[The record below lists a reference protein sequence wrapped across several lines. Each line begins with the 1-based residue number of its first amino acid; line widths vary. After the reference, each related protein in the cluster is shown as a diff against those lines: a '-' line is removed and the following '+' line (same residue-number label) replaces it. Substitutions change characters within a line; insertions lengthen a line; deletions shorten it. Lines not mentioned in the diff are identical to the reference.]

1 MQAQGKIKKG
11 ETAMKPGDIRKSRFG
26 KAVMMV
32 VAWTLIAVPG
42 FALAGAGK
50 PGAVVDSMQIMTATA
65 TFDPVRPEAAR
76 VIASAF
82 QSIGWDVTAN
92 PVDYNQNVQKV
103 IMEQDYDMWLV
114 MLSGA
119 SLRIDPNV
127 FTYKK
132 HYSGEY
138 KKGGWNWEGLNNPEI
153 DKLVAG
159 QQQEMDVDKRKAIV
173 YEAQEKI
180 KQAQSMSVLAYV
192 EMTNAYRSD
201 RIKNVVPMMGEGIGS
216 FWTDIA
222 MEVVQGDGY
231 VRTGATS
238 PLKNLNP
245 VAAKD
250 HLEFMELRMIYDR
263 LFRINPDGEA
273 QPWAAESYEVV
284 DPTTIDLTLRKG
296 MKFHDGA
303 DLTAEDVKF
312 SLDYHM
318 QWKAPFFVESLANVD
333 SVETTG
339 KYGVRI
345 KLKEPYAPFIPNLL
359 GAIFIIPK
367 HIWQD
372 IPEKVD
378 GVTDPLNYANE
389 KPIGSGPFKFDY
401 WDRGRELKVTAFK
414 DHFSTPKC
422 EGIIRVVYGSHDAMA
437 AAIEKGECDRTRYIL
452 KPSLLQDLK
461 KVKNVVAEGYPN
473 HGFYTL
479 SYHTRRPPL
488 DDPAFRRAIDHL
500 IPRELM
506 IEAIL
511 SGFGEPGG
519 SVIAPANKFWHNSA
533 VKPSPEDANQAKQIL
548 EDAGYTWDGRGK
560 LHYPK

>member
-1 MQAQGKIKKG
+1 MNQTEVKFRNYW
-11 ETAMKPGDIRKSRFG
+11 T
-26 KAVMMV
+26 V
-32 VAWTLIAVPG
+32 VAMLVAASLVLVPG
-42 FALAGAGK
+42 SVLARAGK
-50 PGAVVDSMQIMTATA
+50 PGAVVDSREITTATA

-82 QSIGWDVTAN
+82 QSIGWDVKAN
-92 PVDYNQNVQKV
+92 PIDYNQNVQKV
-103 IMEQDYDMWLV
+103 IMEHDYDMWLV

-132 HYSGEY
+132 HFSGEY
-138 KKGGWNWEGLNNPEI
+138 KKGGWNWEGLKDASI
-153 DKLVAG
+153 DELAVA
-159 QQQEMDVDKRKAIV
+159 QQKEMDVEKRKQII
-173 YEAQEKI
+173 YQAQQRI

-192 EMTNAYRSD
+192 QMTNAYRSD
-201 RIKNVVPMMGEGIGS
+201 RIKSLTPMMGEGIGS
-216 FWTDIA
+216 FWTDIS
-222 MEVVQGDGY
+222 MEVVKGDGY

-263 LFRINPDGEA
+263 LFRINPDGAA

-296 MKFHDGA
+296 MKFHDGEEV
-303 DLTAEDVKF
+303 TAEDVKF
-312 SLDYHM
+312 TFDYHSK
-318 QWKAPFFVESLANVD
+318 WKAPFFVESLKNVA

-345 KLKEPYAPFIPNLL
+345 KLNEPYAPFIPNLL
-359 GAIFIIPK
+359 GAIFIIPE
-367 HIWQD
+367 HIWKD
-372 IPEKVD
+372 IPEKA
-378 GVTDPLNYANE
+378 GVTDALNFANE

-414 DHFSTPKC
+414 EHFSKPKAA
-422 EGIIRVVYGSHDAMA
+422 GIIRVVYGSHDAMA

-452 KPSLLQDLK
+452 KPSLLMDLK

-473 HGFYTL
+473 HGFYTR
-479 SYHTRRPPL
+479 SYHTQRPPL

-500 IPRELM
+500 IPRELI
-506 IEAIL
+506 IEAVL
-511 SGFGEPGG
+511 SSFGEPGG
-519 SVIAPANKFWHNSA
+519 SVIAPANKFWHNPA
-533 VKPSPEDANQAKQIL
+533 VKPSPEDFNKAKQIL
-548 EDAGYTWDGRGK
+548 EDAGYWWDKQGK

>member
-1 MQAQGKIKKG
+1 MNKTNLTKQKL
-11 ETAMKPGDIRKSRFG
+11 TAAI
-26 KAVMMV
+26 V
-32 VAWTLIAVPG
+32 TIIAVTLLLAPG
-42 FALAGAGK
+42 FVFAGGK
-50 PGAVVDSMQIMTATA
+50 PGAKVDAMKITTATA

-92 PVDYNQNVQKV
+92 PIDYNQNVQKV
-103 IMEQDYDMWLV
+103 IMEHDYDMWLV

-119 SLRIDPNV
+119 SLRIDPNI

-132 HYSGEY
+132 HHSSGY
-138 KKGGWNWEGLNNPEI
+138 KKGGWNWEGLKNSNI
-153 DKLVAG
+153 DTLVVA
-159 QQQEMDVDKRKAIV
+159 QQTEMDVERRRQIV
-173 YEAQEKI
+173 YKAQELI
-180 KQAQSMSVLAYV
+180 HANQSMSPLAYV

-201 RIKNVVPMMGEGIGS
+201 RIKNLTPMMGEGIGS
-216 FWTDIA
+216 FWSDIS
-222 MEVVQGDGY
+222 MEVIKGDGY
-231 VRTGATS
+231 VRTGSTS

-250 HLEFMELRMIYDR
+250 HLEFMALRMIYDR
-263 LFRINPDGEA
+263 LFRIDPEGKA
-273 QPWAAESYEVV
+273 KPWAAESYKVV
-284 DPTTIDLTLRKG
+284 DPTTIELTLRKG
-296 MKFHDGA
+296 MKFHDGMEVTA
-303 DLTAEDVKF
+303 DDVKF
-312 SLDYHM
+312 TFDYHA
-318 QWKAPFFVESLANVD
+318 QYKAPFFVESLKHFE

-345 KLKEPYAPFIPNLL
+345 KLKDPYAPFIPNLL

-372 IPEKVD
+372 IPGKVD
-378 GVTDPLNYANE
+378 VNDPLNYPNE

-401 WDRGRELKVTAFK
+401 WDRGRELKVSAFK
-414 DHFSTPKC
+414 EHFNAPKAD
-422 EGIIRVVYGSHDAMA
+422 GIIRVVYGSHDAMA

-452 KPSLLQDLK
+452 KPSLLMDLK
-461 KVKNVVAEGYPN
+461 KVKNVVAKGYPN

-479 SYHTRRPPL
+479 SYHTQRPPL
-488 DDPAFRRAIDHL
+488 NDPAFRRAIAHV
-500 IPRELM
+500 IPRELI

-519 SVIAPANKFWHNSA
+519 SVIAPANKFWHNPA
-533 VKPSPEDANQAKQIL
+533 VKPFEEDIAKAKNIL
-548 EDAGYTWDGRGK
+548 ENAGYWWDKRGK

>member
-1 MQAQGKIKKG
+1 MNRRQWKKLSVCLL
-11 ETAMKPGDIRKSRFG
+11 T
-26 KAVMMV
+26 V
-32 VAWTLIAVPG
+32 LIGCLLVFSPTWA
-42 FALAGAGK
+42 ATAGK
-50 PGAVVDSMQIMTATA
+50 PGAKVDPMKITTATA

-82 QSIGWDVTAN
+82 QSLGWDVSAN
-92 PVDYNQNVQKV
+92 PIDYNQNVQKV
-103 IMEQDYDMWLV
+103 IMEHDYDMWLV

-127 FTYKK
+127 FIYKK
-132 HYSGEY
+132 HFSAEY
-138 KKGGWNWEGLNNPEI
+138 KKGGWNWEGLEVSEI
-153 DKLVAG
+153 DELAKG
-159 QQQEMDVDKRKAIV
+159 QQIEMDIEKRRQIV
-173 YEAQEKI
+173 HKAQEKI
-180 KQAQSMSVLAYV
+180 FQNQSMAVLANV

-216 FWTDIA
+216 FWTDIN
-222 MEVVQGDGY
+222 MEVVGGDGY

-250 HLEFMELRMIYDR
+250 HLEFLELRMIYDR
-263 LFRINPDGEA
+263 LFRISPEGKPE
-273 QPWAAESYEVV
+273 PWAAESYKVV

-296 MKFHDGA
+296 MKFHDGKEV
-303 DLTAEDVKF
+303 TAEDIKF
-312 SLDYHM
+312 TLDYHQ
-318 QWKAPFFVESLANVD
+318 QWKAPFFVESLKNVA
-333 SVETTG
+333 SVETSG

-367 HIWQD
+367 HVWQD
-372 IPEKVD
+372 IPDKVD
-378 GVTDPLNYANE
+378 VTDPLNYPNE
-389 KPIGSGPFKFDY
+389 KPIGSGPFKFDH
-401 WDRGRELKVTAFK
+401 WDRGRELKVSAFK
-414 DHFSTPKC
+414 EHFNAPKV
-422 EGIIRVVYGSHDAMA
+422 EGIIRISYGSHDAMA

-452 KPSLLQDLK
+452 KPSLLLDLQ

-488 DDPAFRRAIDHL
+488 DDPEFRKALGYI
-500 IPRELM
+500 IPRELI

-511 SGFGEPGG
+511 SGFGKPGG
-519 SVIAPANKFWHNSA
+519 SVIAPANKFWHNPDI
-533 VKPSPEDANQAKQIL
+533 KPNPEDFNKAKEIL
-548 EDAGYTWDGRGK
+548 KAAGYSWDKKGK